1 MQTVFDPVAPHWG
14 RMAPARVEGTP
25 TLSADVLNVPTSL
38 GVLRITLHEYGMRL
52 RSQKEVR
59 DYQPS

>member
-1 MQTVFDPVAPHWG
+1 MQTVLDPVAPHWG

-38 GVLRITLHEYGMRL
+38 EIGRAHV
-52 RSQKEVR
+52 
-59 DYQPS
+59 